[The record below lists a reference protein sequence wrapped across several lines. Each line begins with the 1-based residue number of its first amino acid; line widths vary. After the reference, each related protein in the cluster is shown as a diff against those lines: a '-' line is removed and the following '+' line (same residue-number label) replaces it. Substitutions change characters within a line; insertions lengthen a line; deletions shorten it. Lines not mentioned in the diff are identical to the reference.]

1 MKLLALCFLVGA
13 VACVNAQAPAPGAP
27 PAAVTPGTPAS
38 PPVRVVVT
46 PADPAVHATVPSDKV
61 ILSIGDEK
69 ITAAEFDQLIE
80 TLPEQYRAA
89 ARGPNRRLFAEQLV
103 RVKLLAHEAQRRKL
117 DQSPVIRR
125 QLELQRENVLASAA
139 FQDIAMTTK
148 VDDAAEHQYY
158 DQHKTEYETV
168 HARHI
173 LIRTKGSSV
182 PLLPGKKE
190 LTDEEALAK
199 AQEVRAKLLA
209 GGNFADLAKAES
221 DDATSAA
228 AGGDLGT
235 FKHGQMIAQFD
246 QSAFSLPIGQ
256 VSEPV
261 KTQFGYHVIKVE
273 EHENK
278 TFDQAR
284 ADIEKKMRP
293 EIAREAVEN
302 LRKQTAVTIDDVFF
316 GPSSPQAKK

>member
-1 MKLLALCFLVGA
+1 MKLSVFCLFLAS
-13 VACVNAQAPAPGAP
+13 VACIYAQVPTPSTP
-27 PAAVTPGTPAS
+27 VTPGTPAP

-46 PADPAVHATVPSDKV
+46 PAEPDVHTSVPKDKV

-80 TLPEQYRAA
+80 TLPDQYRAA
-89 ARGPNRRLFAEQLV
+89 ARGPNRRQFAEQLI
-103 RVKLLAHEAQRRKL
+103 RVKLLAREAQRRKL
-117 DQSPVIRR
+117 DQTPVIRR

-139 FQDIAMTTK
+139 FQDIAATTK
-148 VDDAAEHQYY
+148 IEDAAEHQYY
-158 DQHKTEYETV
+158 EQHKTEYESV

-173 LIRTKGSSV
+173 LIRMKGSPV

-190 LTDEEALAK
+190 LTDEEASGK

-209 GGNFADLAKAES
+209 GGDFADLAKAES
-221 DDATSAA
+221 DDATSAKN
-228 AGGDLGT
+228 GGDLGT
-235 FKHGQMIAQFD
+235 FKHGQMIPQFD

-273 EHENK
+273 EHINQ

-284 ADIEKKMRP
+284 VDIEKKMRP
-293 EIAREAVEN
+293 EVARETVEN
-302 LRKQTAVTIDDVFF
+302 LRKQTPVTIDDVFF
-316 GPSSPQAKK
+316 GPSSPQAKR

>member
-1 MKLLALCFLVGA
+1 
-13 VACVNAQAPAPGAP
+13 
-27 PAAVTPGTPAS
+27 
-38 PPVRVVVT
+38 VVVT
-46 PADPAVHATVPSDKV
+46 PAEPDVHTSVPKDKV

-80 TLPEQYRAA
+80 TLPDQYRAA
-89 ARGPNRRLFAEQLV
+89 ARGPNRRQFAEQLV
-103 RVKLLAHEAQRRKL
+103 RVKLLAREAQRRKL
-117 DQSPVIRR
+117 DQTPVIRR

-139 FQDIAMTTK
+139 FQDIAATTK
-148 VDDAAEHQYY
+148 IEDAAEHQYY
-158 DQHKTEYETV
+158 EQHKTEYESV

-173 LIRTKGSSV
+173 LIRMKGSPV

-209 GGNFADLAKAES
+209 GGDFADLAKAES
-221 DDATSAA
+221 DDSTSAKN
-228 AGGDLGT
+228 GGDLGT
-235 FKHGQMIAQFD
+235 FKHGQMIPQFD

-261 KTQFGYHVIKVE
+261 KSQFGYHVIKVE
-273 EHENK
+273 QHDNQ

-284 ADIEKKMRP
+284 VDIEKKMRP
-293 EIAREAVEN
+293 EVARETVEN
-302 LRKQTAVTIDDVFF
+302 LRKQTPVTIDDVFF
-316 GPSSPQAKK
+316 GPSSPQAMK